1 MTSKNDMTAIELRAT
16 IALASIVSMRILGLF
31 MILPVFAIYAEQ
43 LPDVTPTL
51 IGVAIGIYGLTQ
63 AILQIPFGML
73 SDRFGRKPII
83 TLGLLLF
90 AIGSIVAAVSTTIIG
105 IIIGRALQG
114 GGAIASAVLA
124 LTADLTRE
132 EHRTKAMALLGMSI
146 GMSFTMALILGPVLN
161 QWIGVS
167 GIFGLTALLALGGI
181 AILHFIVPQPLAS
194 HLHRDAE
201 PVPAQFKRVLA
212 DTQLLRLN
220 IGVFLLHW
228 LMTSLFIELPLVLKG
243 HLAAESHWQVY
254 LPILISS
261 VIVTIPF
268 IIIAEKYR
276 MLKQIF
282 AGAIV
287 VLALSQLGFAFFQD
301 TWFGIL
307 SMLFLFFT
315 AFNLL
320 EASLP
325 SLISK
330 AAPIDSKGTAMG
342 IYSSCQFFGIFVGGA
357 VGGWLHHHYPASS
370 IFLLYSGFAMLWF
383 VLAVTM
389 RNPSHLTSYLL
400 KIAPTNQQQAVE
412 LTQQLS
418 QITGVAEV
426 IIILE
431 EEVAYLRVDRKILDF
446 AALEKFSVAS

>member
-1 MTSKNDMTAIELRAT
+1 MTSKNDMTTIELRAT

-43 LPDVTPTL
+43 LPNVTPTL

-83 TLGLLLF
+83 TLGLILF
-90 AIGSIVAAVSTTIIG
+90 AMGSIVAAVSTTIIG

-243 HLAAESHWQVY
+243 HLVTESHWQVY
-254 LPILISS
+254 LPILIGS
-261 VIVTIPF
+261 VMVAIPF

-282 AGAIV
+282 SGAIV
-287 VLALSQLGFAFFQD
+287 VLALSQLGFAFFQE

-307 SMLFLFFT
+307 SMLFLFFI

-357 VGGWLHHHYPASS
+357 VGGWLHHHYSVSS

-383 VLAVTM
+383 ALAVTM

>member
-1 MTSKNDMTAIELRAT
+1 MTFKDQMTSIELRAT
-16 IALASIVSMRILGLF
+16 IALASIVSLRILGLF
-31 MILPVFAIYAEQ
+31 MILPVFAIYAER
-43 LPDVTPTL
+43 LPQVTPTL
-51 IGVAIGIYGLTQ
+51 IGMAIGIYGLTQ

-90 AIGSIVAAVSTTIIG
+90 AVGSVVAALSTTIFG

-146 GMSFTMALILGPVLN
+146 GMSFTLALILGPVLN
-161 QWIGVS
+161 KWIGVS
-167 GIFGLTALLALGGI
+167 GIFWLTALLALG
-181 AILHFIVPQPLAS
+181 AIGVLHFVVPKPLTS

-201 PVPAQFKRVLA
+201 PVPAQFKRVLT
-212 DTQLLRLN
+212 DTQLLRLD

-228 LMTSLFIELPLVLKG
+228 LMTSLFIELPLVLKDR
-243 HLAAESHWQVY
+243 LATEHHWQVY
-254 LPILISS
+254 LPILIGSIM
-261 VIVTIPF
+261 VAIPF

-276 MLKQIF
+276 VLKRVF
-282 AGAIV
+282 SGAIV
-287 VLALSQLGFAFFQD
+287 VLALSQIGFAFFHD
-301 TWFGIL
+301 TWFGII
-307 SMLFLFFT
+307 SMLFLFFV

-342 IYSSCQFFGIFVGGA
+342 IYSSCQFFGVFVGGA
-357 VGGWLHHHYPASS
+357 AGGWLHQHYQMSTV
-370 IFLLYSGFAMLWF
+370 FLFYTGLAILWF
-383 VLAVTM
+383 ILAATM
-389 RNPSHLTSYLL
+389 RNPSHLSSYLL
-400 KIAPTNQQQAVE
+400 KIAPVNEQQAYQ
-412 LTQQLS
+412 LTQQLN
-418 QITGVAEV
+418 QITGVTEV

-431 EEVAYLRVDRKILDF
+431 EEVAYLRVDRKKLDIT
-446 AALEKFSVAS
+446 ALEKFSVAS